1 MIKIYHNNRCSK
13 SRCALVALE
22 ESGKEY
28 QVINYLETVP
38 TAEELRVIIEKLGIK
53 AHDLIRKKEPVYIQQ
68 YKGKD
73 LSEEAWI
80 EAMVAH
86 PILIER
92 PIIVDGDRAVIAR
105 PAEKINE
112 ILTSDRI

>member
-38 TAEELRVIIEKLGIK
+38 TAGELRVIIEKLGIK
-53 AHDLIRKKEPVYIQQ
+53 AHDLIRKNESIYIQQ

-80 EAMVAH
+80 EAMLAH

-92 PIIVDGDRAVIAR
+92 PIIVDGERAVIAR
-105 PAEKINE
+105 PAEKISE
-112 ILTSDRI
+112 ILTSTRI